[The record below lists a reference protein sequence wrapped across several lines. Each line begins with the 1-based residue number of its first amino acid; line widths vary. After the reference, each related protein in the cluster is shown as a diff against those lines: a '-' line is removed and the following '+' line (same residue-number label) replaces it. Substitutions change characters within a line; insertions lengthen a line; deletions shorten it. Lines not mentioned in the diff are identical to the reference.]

1 MQAEWQCAASLPA
14 YRAHYPAGSPLV
26 GLQLATLGKVQALR
40 GSDAAARSSLAEA
53 APLLLRAF
61 GPGDLAVREAEERL
75 REVSWALDGFGAM
88 ANTAIVRSR

>member
-1 MQAEWQCAASLPA
+1 MQRA
-14 YRAHYPAGSPLV
+14 YQHTARTIPLARRWSGCSWRRWV
-26 GLQLATLGKVQALR
+26 RCKRYG

-88 ANTAIVRSR
+88 ANTAIDRSR

>member
-1 MQAEWQCAASLPA
+1 VQAEWQCAASLPA

-53 APLLLRAF
+53 APLLLRA
-61 GPGDLAVREAEERL
+61 GDPAVREAEERL

-88 ANTAIVRSR
+88 ANTAIDRSR